1 MLRPNF
7 LVLGA
12 GRSGTTT
19 LHAWLGQHPD
29 VLISRPKETDFFDRT
44 YAKGL
49 DAYWRDHFSHW
60 SGQLAVGEATPAYL
74 RLPFVAR
81 RIQRDLPD
89 VRLIVSL
96 RNPVDRAYSSWW
108 MDYARGFDDRPFEVA
123 VLDELRSPSHGLD
136 GPDGERLHLASR
148 LPRRPHH
155 PGMSVYLHGGRYA
168 ELLRVY
174 LDLFPRDRFHI
185 LLLEDLIA
193 DPHSAVARTWVFL
206 GVDAAAGRLR
216 VAPRNRSRGAV
227 TARLYRTPLLRSLAW
242 RLFRGPGVRIERVVD
257 RLRAQPPMGAEIRR
271 LLVDYFRDH
280 NRSLER
286 LLARDLSHWD
296 R

>member
-1 MLRPNF
+1 
-7 LVLGA
+7 
-12 GRSGTTT
+12 
-19 LHAWLGQHPD
+19 
-29 VLISRPKETDFFDRT
+29 
-44 YAKGL
+44 
-49 DAYWRDHFSHW
+49 
-60 SGQLAVGEATPAYL
+60 
-74 RLPFVAR
+74 
-81 RIQRDLPD
+81 
-89 VRLIVSL
+89 
-96 RNPVDRAYSSWW
+96 
-108 MDYARGFDDRPFEVA
+108 
-123 VLDELRSPSHGLD
+123 
-136 GPDGERLHLASR
+136 
-148 LPRRPHH
+148 
-155 PGMSVYLHGGRYA
+155 MSVYLHGGRYA